1 MSEKLSD
8 ELKSALQYVNEEIP
22 SYISENLN
30 KELRIY
36 QEQALK
42 HYLLQRQNP
51 KTNHLLFNMA
61 TGSGKTLIMAALM
74 LDLYKRGYRN
84 FVFFVDSTAIL
95 EKTKA
100 NFCDEKSSKYLFKQ
114 DIKIDGQVVEIN
126 AITNL
131 NDSRENAINILF
143 ITVHTLYNRLI
154 KDERE
159 GNVTFEDFK
168 RHKIVFLADESHHL
182 NSDTKEETKRK
193 EGWESAAK
201 KAFESHRE
209 NLMLEFTAT
218 IPNHAEVL
226 EKYKDKIVFE
236 YNLKSFCQEGYSKR
250 IFLMKYEDSELKSR
264 FLGACLLSLYRQ
276 LLAIKYEIFLKP
288 VVLFKSESITP
299 SKENQKNFNAML
311 ENLQGSDVEE
321 FYKNINLGN
330 EIFWASLEF
339 FKKEFENYEAKVAEL
354 IKIHFKENFQLNA
367 NDNDEA
373 DANQIKLNSLEDKD
387 NEVRVIFAVDK
398 LNEGWDV
405 LNLFDIVRLNG
416 KTKNKTTTT
425 KEAQLIGRG
434 ARYFPFGDEE
444 FKYVRKYDKTQE
456 FDERSML
463 ERLSYHSFNDVSY
476 INQLTTE
483 LKNQGLLFDEKK
495 ELIEL
500 RPSKRAKEL
509 TDKNKIFYVKN
520 SRYIKE
526 KGKNLFSEYDEI
538 KQNLQYL
545 EVPYFSKKIEE
556 KEEKF
561 KEEKEEYY
569 HRINNCFGD
578 NICFEAMAKAM
589 NMLNIT
595 MREIKRLSPE
605 FKSKREFYESFRH
618 YKFRFDKRQKFDRKN
633 QLELT
638 KFILQNFKNALVKES
653 RRKYEVSEFETHE
666 LKNKGIRS
674 IFSNKDNMQDS
685 QYEWLYYDKWSKD
698 SGLEA
703 NFLNFI
709 DENKQT
715 IDEKFEEWIILR
727 NDGFSEFKIYDNRKD
742 SPTYAMGFEPD
753 FIFFGKRRGDKK
765 KHLSVE
771 GIMESKGEHLVGKDQ
786 WKEDLILQGLNRK
799 IDDNLEVFALPFF
812 LRKDDKKFQSAFKKI
827 FEKSLFE
834 EG

>member
-373 DANQIKLNSLEDKD
+373 DANQIKLNS